1 MIEMQ
6 NLTKFFQPKE
16 KIHNDHTT
24 SQCESNDDTTLN
36 DNLQRSITLNNNP
49 PLKKEFKMNQP
60 VIDFPVRLIAG
71 QNRKFNA
78 AWYERFSWIDYDIGS
93 DSAYCGICR
102 SFP

>member
-16 KIHNDHTT
+16 KIHNVHTT

-49 PLKKEFKMNQP
+49 PLKKEF
-60 VIDFPVRLIAG
+60 R
-71 QNRKFNA
+71 
-78 AWYERFSWIDYDIGS
+78 
-93 DSAYCGICR
+93 
-102 SFP
+102 